1 MAAAPKAL
9 DPDPKPLAAAN
20 AGETVLVVE
29 DNDGVLEFAC
39 TALEDLGYRVLL
51 ARDGPEALA
60 QLESEER
67 IDLLFT
73 DVVMTMDMTGR
84 QLADHASAM
93 RPSLPVLFTTG
104 YSRNAIFH
112 QGRLD
117 ANVNL
122 LSKPYTQAELARKV
136 RAALNEAA
144 TRRQA
149 A

>member
-1 MAAAPKAL
+1 M
-9 DPDPKPLAAAN
+9 
-20 AGETVLVVE
+20 LVVE

-84 QLADHASAM
+84 QLADHARGM

-136 RAALNEAA
+136 RAVLDEAA
-144 TRRQA
+144 AREQA